1 MHSIKNVKVDKLKQ
15 KNLSKLAIRM
25 IKMYSIDPNCCPNI
39 TNQKF
44 FKNLR
49 YLIYRRY
56 IEKSIS
62 YDPWQDLVT
71 ECLDQADYLT
81 ESFLNMLYEHMDFKE
96 IEIWIKKLNL
106 ELEKMPDY
114 VRILFYFIKKS

>member
-1 MHSIKNVKVDKLKQ
+1 MHSIKNVNVDKLKQ

-25 IKMYSIDPNCCPNI
+25 IKMYSIDPNFCPNI

-44 FKNLR
+44 SKNLR

-62 YDPWQDLVT
+62 YEPWQDLVA
-71 ECLDQADYLT
+71 ECIEQADYLT
-81 ESFLNMLYEHMDFKE
+81 ESFFNMLYEHMDLKE
-96 IEIWIKKLNL
+96 IEFWIQKLNL
-106 ELEKMPDY
+106 ELEKMPEY
-114 VRILFYFIKKS
+114 VGIRFSFFK